1 MKIVQIVKKLN
12 NTELG
17 KGGTHDTYVLIPN
30 DLDISDVFEPEIE
43 MEFTERYTGNKV
55 KVRNTVGREKRI
67 VGLGQY
73 YREQGLCAGDEIVF
87 EKRILNE
94 GEEYYIYNQKYSDN
108 LVIQKSKYGFEI
120 LSKDR
125 LDIFNNIAKTKSVDI
140 SINFQKSERKRTD
153 SPNETDFY
161 EVKVSGENLMDKY
174 SGKDI
179 VELSFS
185 GNEVVISEFYGWKK
199 YIFEVEE

>member
-73 YREQGLCAGDEIVF
+73 YREQGLCAGDEIIF
-87 EKRILNE
+87 EKRTFE
-94 GEEYYIYNQKYSDN
+94 KGEEYYIYNQKYSDN